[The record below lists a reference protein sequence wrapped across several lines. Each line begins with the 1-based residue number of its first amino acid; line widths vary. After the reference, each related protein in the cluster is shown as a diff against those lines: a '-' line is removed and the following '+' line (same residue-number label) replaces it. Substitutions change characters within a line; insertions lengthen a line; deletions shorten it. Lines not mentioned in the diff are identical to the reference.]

1 METRAR
7 LATAAI
13 LLLVFVS
20 GALVGMALDG
30 GAEASTPPG
39 PPGTDDQPA
48 SDAAEQPERRGRIF
62 DQVDLSDRQ
71 KTTIDSI
78 VVFHRERMRVL
89 NDEFREAYYPRFYGL
104 IDETRAL
111 IKDEMTEE
119 QAARYDSLLAEF
131 DRKNRSQE
139 GRLPFRRRD

>member
-13 LLLVFVS
+13 LLLVFGS

-30 GAEASTPPG
+30 GAEASTPEG
-39 PPGTDDQPA
+39 ADGQPA
-48 SDAAEQPERRGRIF
+48 SAEAEQPERRGRIF
-62 DQVDLSDRQ
+62 DQVDLSARQ

-78 VVFHRERMRVL
+78 VVFHRERMRTL
-89 NDEFREAYYPRFYGL
+89 NDEFRDAYYPRFYGL

-111 IKDEMTEE
+111 IKEEMTEE

-131 DRKNRSQE
+131 DRKNRSEE

>member
-1 METRAR
+1 
-7 LATAAI
+7 
-13 LLLVFVS
+13 
-20 GALVGMALDG
+20 MALDG
-30 GAEASTPPG
+30 GAEASTPPAT
-39 PPGTDDQPA
+39 TDGQPV